1 MELQRVGFTPLFD
14 EALQFVNRC
23 IDSDTT
29 TLIPRTLYEILLAED
44 AAVATT
50 GDQCLAD
57 IRDNLAWLDA
67 HGHQR
72 SPQQREL
79 QEAFLMATA
88 KIIYRDEFDDNV
100 ERIMNANGWEK
111 LYQEVLIGTPRR
123 FGKTY
128 STSMFACVLLL
139 AVPDIKICI
148 YSTGKATAAMVLD
161 HIRSFFHELPC
172 STDFE
177 VLTSNEK
184 VLQLSP
190 RGNPLDKRVVK
201 SFTSNPKMSCLI
213 RKGA

>member
-123 FGKTY
+123 FGKTTPLRCLRVCFSLRFLTLRFAFTVRGRQLPQWSWTISVRF
-128 STSMFACVLLL
+128 STSCHA
-139 AVPDIKICI
+139 
-148 YSTGKATAAMVLD
+148 
-161 HIRSFFHELPC
+161 R
-172 STDFE
+172 
-177 VLTSNEK
+177 LTS
-184 VLQLSP
+184 
-190 RGNPLDKRVVK
+190 RY
-201 SFTSNPKMSCLI
+201 
-213 RKGA
+213 